1 MRFRTLPDDAE
12 TVDESVFDD
21 LGLETLAG
29 PDRPYVILNMITSL
43 DGKAAVAGRTAA
55 LGSHGDRALFHRLRA
70 QADAVMAGA
79 GTIRAERYSPLIR
92 DPALR
97 ELRERRGLAAP
108 LAVIVSASLRLDPA
122 IPLLADPES
131 KVVVL
136 TNATGTIAG
145 ARAQIEYLRGDTA
158 SPMLCLEPLLA
169 QLRSEHGVRS
179 IVGEG
184 GPTLNAS
191 LFGEALVDELFVSIA
206 PKLIGGPAPL
216 TIVEG
221 EPLEEPVEMRLVSLL
236 EESGYLFGRYRVRRS
251 P

>member
-1 MRFRTLPDDAE
+1 MRFRELLNDAG

-29 PDRPYVILNMITSL
+29 PDRPYVALNMITSL

-55 LGSHGDRALFHRLRA
+55 LGSGGDRVLFHRLRA

-79 GTIRAERYSPLIR
+79 GTIRAERYGPLIR
-92 DPALR
+92 DRALR
-97 ELRERRGLAAP
+97 ELRERRGLAVP
-108 LAVIVSASLRLDPA
+108 LAVIVSASLRIDPA

-131 KVVVL
+131 KVLVL

-158 SPMLCLEPLLA
+158 ASTLRLEPLLA
-169 QLRSEHGVRS
+169 RLRSEHGVRT

-191 LFGEALVDELFVSIA
+191 LFHEALVDELFVSIA

-221 EPLEEPVEMRLVSLL
+221 EPLDQPVELGLVSLL
-236 EESGYLFGRYRVRRS
+236 EESSYLFGRYAVRR
-251 P
+251 